1 MRDKEWLIFYPQ
13 MKPKPF
19 EFAILRQLRKRDGLT
34 IHDLSRRTGVSPAV
48 ISKVERNQQNVELGT
63 LFSLSRAFGMN
74 VTDLLTLAESR
85 LAHRKKETS
94 HVSGG
99 FTFREIHYG
108 NVRLLFGTAK
118 AGGLTS
124 KPEIHQD
131 DFEVCWVLAGKVRIT
146 LPHERQVLAAGQCI
160 QFDAILEHTYE
171 VLEDCQVLIVH
182 LQKAKRF

>member
-1 MRDKEWLIFYPQ
+1 
-13 MKPKPF
+13 MKAKPF
-19 EFAILRQLRKRDGLT
+19 DFAILRQLRKRDGLT
-34 IHDLSRRTGVSPAV
+34 IQDLSRNTGVSPAV
-48 ISKVERNQQNVELGT
+48 ISKLERNQQSAELGT

-74 VTDLLTLAESR
+74 VTDLLALAESR
-85 LAHRKKETS
+85 LAHRKTEAS
-94 HVSGG
+94 HKSGD

-108 NVRLLFGTAK
+108 NVRLLFGTAL
-118 AGGLTS
+118 AGGRTS

-131 DFEVCWVLAGKVRIT
+131 DLEVCWVLAGQVRIR
-146 LPHERQVLAAGQCI
+146 LPHEQQVLAGGQCI

>member
-1 MRDKEWLIFYPQ
+1 

-34 IHDLSRRTGVSPAV
+34 IHDLSKRTGVSPAV
-48 ISKVERNQQNVELGT
+48 ISKLERNQQNVELGT
-63 LFSLSRAFGMN
+63 LSSISRAFGMN
-74 VTDLLTLAESR
+74 VTDLLMLAESR
-85 LAHRKKETS
+85 LAHRKKESS
-94 HVSGG
+94 HASGG
-99 FTFREIHYG
+99 FTFRDIHYG
-108 NVRLLFGTAK
+108 NIRLLFGTGK
-118 AGGLTS
+118 AGGHTS

-131 DFEVCWVLAGKVRIT
+131 DFEVCWVLAGKIRIT
-146 LPHERQVLAAGQCI
+146 LPHERTVLSGGECI

>member
-1 MRDKEWLIFYPQ
+1 
-13 MKPKPF
+13 MKSNPF
-19 EFAILRQLRKRDGLT
+19 DFGILRQLRKRDGLT
-34 IHDLSRRTGVSPAV
+34 IADLSRSSGVSPAV
-48 ISKVERNQQNVELGT
+48 ISKLERNRQNAELGT

-85 LAHRKKETS
+85 LAHRKTEAS
-94 HVSGG
+94 HTSGG

-108 NVRLLFGTAK
+108 NVRLLLGTAR
-118 AGGLTS
+118 AGGRTS
-124 KPEIHQD
+124 KPEMHQD
-131 DFEVCWVLAGKVRIT
+131 DFEVCWVLAGKVRIR
-146 LPHERQVLAAGQCI
+146 LPHEQQVLAGGQCI

>member
-1 MRDKEWLIFYPQ
+1 
-13 MKPKPF
+13 MKSKPF

-34 IHDLSRRTGVSPAV
+34 IQDLSRSSGVSPAV
-48 ISKVERNQQNVELGT
+48 ISKLERNQQNAELGT

-74 VTDLLTLAESR
+74 VTDLLLLAESR
-85 LAHRKKETS
+85 LAHRKTETS
-94 HVSGG
+94 HASGG

-118 AGGLTS
+118 AGGRTS
-124 KPEIHQD
+124 KPEVHQD
-131 DFEVCWVLAGKVRIT
+131 DLEVCWVLAGKVRIS
-146 LPHERQVLAAGQCI
+146 LPGERQVLAGGQCI
-160 QFDAILEHTYE
+160 QFDAIQEHTYE

>member
-1 MRDKEWLIFYPQ
+1 

-19 EFAILRQLRKRDGLT
+19 DFAILRQLRKRDRLT

-48 ISKVERNQQNVELGT
+48 ISKLERNRQTAELGT

-74 VTDLLTLAESR
+74 VTDLLMLTESR
-85 LAHRKKETS
+85 FAHRKQESS
-94 HVSGG
+94 HASGD
-99 FTFREIHYG
+99 FIFREVHYG
-108 NVRLLFGTAK
+108 NVRLLLGTAK
-118 AGGLTS
+118 AGGRTS

-131 DFEVCWVLAGKVRIT
+131 DFEVCWVLAGKVRIS
-146 LPHERQVLAAGQCI
+146 LPHERHVLAGGQCI

-182 LQKAKRF
+182 LQKARRF